1 MRLGMAHQNG
11 ADMANKWGIKS
22 ALLAASKAELCQ
34 QPSIEPRWVNDV
46 IDPTTCQFEGFES
59 RFSDIGDADGNF
71 SDLVRA

>member
-1 MRLGMAHQNG
+1 MKLGMAHQFG

-22 ALLAASKAELCQ
+22 AVLAASKAELCQ
-34 QPSIEPRWVNDV
+34 QLSIEPRWVNDV

-59 RFSDIGDADGNF
+59 CFSDIDDADGNC

>member
-1 MRLGMAHQNG
+1 MRLGMPHQYG
-11 ADMANKWGIKS
+11 ADMTNKWGIKS

-34 QPSIEPRWVNDV
+34 QPTIEPRWVNDV

-71 SDLVRA
+71 SDLVRT

>member
-1 MRLGMAHQNG
+1 MRLGMAHQFG

-22 ALLAASKAELCQ
+22 AVLAASKAEFCQ

-59 RFSDIGDADGNF
+59 CFSDIGDADGNC

>member
-1 MRLGMAHQNG
+1 
-11 ADMANKWGIKS
+11 MANKWGIKN